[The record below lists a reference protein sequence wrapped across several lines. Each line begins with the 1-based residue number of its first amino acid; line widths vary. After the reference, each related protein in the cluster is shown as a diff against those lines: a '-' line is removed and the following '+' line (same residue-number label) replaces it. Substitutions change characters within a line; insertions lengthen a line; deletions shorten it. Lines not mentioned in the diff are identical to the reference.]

1 MKFFDYIKRFFMFTL
16 KEIYSFF
23 LKLSLLFLVFFI
35 FITSM
40 ITYFSFKSKDNQKSK
55 NYNYVF
61 FNPSQITEDKIIG
74 TTTRSEERRVGKECR
89 SRWSPY
95 H

>member
-61 FNPSQITEDKIIG
+61 YNLCKDCLAIK
-74 TTTRSEERRVGKECR
+74 
-89 SRWSPY
+89 
-95 H
+95 

>member
-16 KEIYSFF
+16 KEVYSFF

-40 ITYFSFKSKDNQKSK
+40 ITSVIRTMKSRISMK
-55 NYNYVF
+55 
-61 FNPSQITEDKIIG
+61 P
-74 TTTRSEERRVGKECR
+74 
-89 SRWSPY
+89 
-95 H
+95 

>member
-1 MKFFDYIKRFFMFTL
+1 MFTL

-40 ITYFSFKSKDNQKSK
+40 ITYFTFKDKNSHKFK

-74 TTTRSEERRVGKECR
+74 TGFFFRV
-89 SRWSPY
+89 
-95 H
+95 